1 MTQQR
6 DGGKGKRRRRKI
18 QKRGE
23 KKKTENQRI
32 FLNWPGDGA
41 KWRTSVGVGSLK
53 PVGQGV
59 LWCNPFYK

>member
-18 QKRGE
+18 QKRE

-59 LWCNPFYK
+59 LW